1 MPTTALDSPL
11 PESSHCDGS
20 GPACTLTAYLPPHSV
35 DAAGSMQHAAGSM
48 QQAAGSRATCSTQH
62 ATCSRPAA
70 TATGRQTSYGYS
82 GYSTSTHGEPGKWSP
97 RSCALI
103 SNGSSDAGVYVTC
116 TAQPCAT

>member
-1 MPTTALDSPL
+1 MPTTALDSPF

-35 DAAGSMQHAAGSM
+35 DAAGSMQ
-48 QQAAGSRATCSTQH
+48 R

-70 TATGRQTSYGYS
+70 TATGQQTSYGYS
-82 GYSTSTHGEPGKWSP
+82 GNSTSTHGEPGKWSP